1 MKNLL
6 IIFALLAISL
16 SAYAHAASDLRAS
29 YKAATQTLELSFDH
43 SVRNAQEHYIQSIEI
58 RLNGTM
64 IISQV
69 ATGQDTASGGEYIYK
84 IPNLK
89 KNDKIEITL
98 ICNKGGKKSASMILK

>member
-6 IIFALLAISL
+6 IIIAFLAVSVG
-16 SAYAHAASDLRAS
+16 AFAHAASDLRAS
-29 YKAATQTLELSFDH
+29 YKASSQTLELSFDH
-43 SVRNAQEHYIQSIEI
+43 SVRDPQNHYIQSIEI

-69 ATGQDTASGGEYIYK
+69 ASAQDTASGGEYIYK

-98 ICNKGGKKSASMILK
+98 ICNKSGKKTASMVLK